1 MAATFI
7 LRSDKSEGYATL
19 YARIQNRV
27 PKINIR
33 VSTGME
39 VDVKEWNKSLT
50 GAKALTAFR
59 NGKGKDLFVKLDAI
73 SAMIDA
79 FIKNGVVLTSDM
91 AKERIHEI
99 VYSEQIAAE
108 KERAEAEAK
117 ALEEEQATNFND
129 FIAQFINE
137 CESGRRKKKGG
148 TTNVSPGT
156 IKSYKGFLS
165 QFKEYQEIRLR
176 VIDFA
181 DLTLDFYND
190 FRLFLTDKE
199 YSPNT
204 IARMVKICKTICYA
218 AEQLKL
224 MDAGNVRAGF
234 DVIYK
239 DVDNVYL
246 TEERIQELYEYDL
259 SNRPAWE
266 KVKDVFVVGCLT
278 GQRVSD
284 YKRINSKM
292 IVTLTDGNRYI
303 KLKQEKT
310 GNIVYIPLDY
320 RVDAILNKY
329 KGELPKVYDQK
340 INDHIK
346 EIGEALGWTEIVEL
360 EEQRGAMEYIAKKR
374 FCDLLKT
381 HTCRRS
387 LATNMQKAGASLSS
401 IMAITG
407 HSSEQQLKT
416 YLKLDESERSM
427 LAAKENYFSRVRLR
441 ITK

>member
-7 LRSDKSEGYATL
+7 LITDKSEGYATL

-33 VSTGME
+33 VSTGLE
-39 VDVKEWNKSLT
+39 VDVKEWKKSLT

-59 NGKGKDLFVKLDAI
+59 NGKGKDLFIKLDAI
-73 SAMIDA
+73 SAMSDA
-79 FIKNGVVLTSDM
+79 FIKNGATLTLDVV
-91 AKERIHEI
+91 KERIHEI

-108 KERAEAEAK
+108 KERAKAEAK

-129 FIAQFINE
+129 FITQFINE

-156 IKSYKGFLS
+156 IKSYKGFQS
-165 QFKEYQEIRLR
+165 QFKEYQQARLR
-176 VIDFA
+176 VIDFS

-190 FRLFLTDKE
+190 FRLFLTEKE

-224 MDAGNVRAGF
+224 MDAGNVRSGF

-246 TEERIQELYEYDL
+246 TDERIQELYEYNL

-292 IVTLTDGNRYI
+292 IVSLTDGNRYI

-329 KGELPKVYDQK
+329 NGELPKVYDQK

-346 EIGEALGWTEIVEL
+346 EIGEVLGWTEIVEL
-360 EEQRGAMEYIAKKR
+360 EEQRGAMEYTAKKR

-416 YLKLDESERSM
+416 YLKLDESEKSM
-427 LAAKENYFSRVRLR
+427 LAAKESYF
-441 ITK
+441 TKLQIVK

>member
-1 MAATFI
+1 MAVSFFI
-7 LRSDKSEGYATL
+7 RNKKVKIATL
-19 YARIQNRV
+19 FARIRS
-27 PKINIR
+27 KAKDIDIKA
-33 VSTGME
+33 STLLE
-39 VDVKEWNKSLT
+39 VDVSAWEKSQESAIKRKNYRNDKNNKE
-50 GAKALTAFR
+50 FF
-59 NGKGKDLFVKLDAI
+59 DKLDLI
-73 SAMIDA
+73 EKTLNSILD
-79 FIKNGVVLTSDM
+79 SDTNVTNELVN
-91 AKERIHEI
+91 KRIYEI
-99 VYSEQIAAE
+99 VYAEQIAAE
-108 KERAEAEAK
+108 KERAKAEAK

-129 FIAQFINE
+129 FITQFIHE
-137 CESGRRKKKGG
+137 CETGKRKKKGG
-148 TTNVSPGT
+148 TTNISPGT
-156 IKSYKGFLS
+156 VKSYKGFQA
-165 QFKEYQEIRLR
+165 QFKEYQSARLR
-176 VIDFA
+176 VIDFS

-224 MDAGNVRAGF
+224 MDATNVRDGF

-246 TEERIQELYEYDL
+246 TEERIQELYEYNL

-266 KVKDVFVVGCLT
+266 KIKDVFVVGCLT

-292 IVTLTDGNRYI
+292 IVTLTDGNKYI

-320 RVDAILNKY
+320 RVATILDKY
-329 KGELPKVYDQK
+329 NGTLPKVYDQK

-346 EIGEALGWTEIVEL
+346 EIGEALGWTEIVEFD
-360 EEQRGAMEYIAKKR
+360 EQRGAMEYTAKKR

-387 LATNMQKAGASLSS
+387 LATNMYKAGASLSS

-416 YLKLDESERSM
+416 YLKLDESEKSM
-427 LAAKENYFSRVRLR
+427 LAAKEDYFTKLR
-441 ITK
+441 IAK

>member
-7 LRSDKSEGYATL
+7 LRTDKSEGYATL

-33 VSTGME
+33 VSTGLE
-39 VDVKEWNKSLT
+39 VDIKEWNKSLT
-50 GAKALTAFR
+50 GAKSLTVFR
-59 NGKGKDLFVKLDAI
+59 NGKGKEVFLKLDAI
-73 SAMIDA
+73 SSMVDA
-79 FIKNGVVLTSDM
+79 LIKNGVVMTSDM
-91 AKERIHEI
+91 VKERIYEI
-99 VYSEQIAAE
+99 VYAEQIAAE
-108 KERAEAEAK
+108 KERAEAAAK
-117 ALEEEQATNFND
+117 ALEDEQATNLND
-129 FIAQFINE
+129 FIVQFIHE
-137 CESGRRKKKGG
+137 CETGKRKKKGG

-156 IKSYKGFLS
+156 VKSYKGFQA
-165 QFKEYQEIRLR
+165 QFKEYQEKKLR
-176 VIDFA
+176 VIDFD
-181 DLTLDFYND
+181 DLTVDFYNG

-224 MDAGNVRAGF
+224 MDASNVRFGF

-259 SNRPAWE
+259 SNHPVWE
-266 KVKDVFVVGCLT
+266 KVKDIFIVGCLT

-284 YKRINSKM
+284 YKRINAKM

-310 GNIVYIPLDY
+310 GNIVYIPLDS
-320 RVDAILNKY
+320 RVDTILNKY

-340 INDHIK
+340 INAHIK
-346 EIGEALGWTEIVEL
+346 EIGEALGWTEVIEL
-360 EEQRGAMEYIAKKR
+360 EEQRGAMEYKAKKR

-416 YLKLDESERSM
+416 YLKLNETEKSM
-427 LAAKENYFSRVRLR
+427 LAAKEEYF
-441 ITK
+441 TKLKIAK

>member
-1 MAATFI
+1 MEGLCPNCFSFQYQKSGCPVCGYIKPEQPEGSQI
-7 LRSDKSEGYATL
+7 LAEGTMLA
-19 YARIQNRV
+19 NRYIIGCV
-27 PKINIR
+27 LGIGGFGITYKAFDNLLK
-33 VSTGME
+33 E
-39 VDVKEWNKSLT
+39 CCAVKEFAPVGLFYRT
-50 GAKALTAFR
+50 PGETAMQVSESVAGTWYRHGLQRFIEEAQTLKR
-59 NGKGKDLFVKLDAI
+59 LENI
-73 SAMIDA
+73 S
-79 FIKNGVVLTSDM
+79 GVVEV
-91 AKERIHEI
+91 KECFQANNTAYFTMEL
-99 VYSEQIAAE
+99 
-108 KERAEAEAK
+108 
-117 ALEEEQATNFND
+117 LEGVTLKKIIRNTGGAVD
-129 FIAQFINE
+129 FE
-137 CESGRRKKKGG
+137 
-148 TTNVSPGT
+148 
-156 IKSYKGFLS
+156 
-165 QFKEYQEIRLR
+165 
-176 VIDFA
+176 
-181 DLTLDFYND
+181 DLTIEFYND
-190 FRLFLTDKE
+190 FRSFLTDKE

-224 MDAGNVRAGF
+224 MDAANVRFGF

-266 KVKDVFVVGCLT
+266 KIKDVFVVGCLT

-292 IVTLTDGNRYI
+292 IVTLTDGNKYI

-320 RVDAILNKY
+320 RVAAILDKY
-329 KGELPKVYDQK
+329 NGTLPKVYDQK

-360 EEQRGAMEYIAKKR
+360 DEQRGAMEYTAKKR

-387 LATNMQKAGASLSS
+387 LATNMYKAGASLSS

-407 HSSEQQLKT
+407 HNSEQQLKT
-416 YLKLDESERSM
+416 YLKLDESEKSM
-427 LAAKENYFSRVRLR
+427 LAAKENYFTKLR
-441 ITK
+441 IAK

>member
-1 MAATFI
+1 MKKI
-7 LRSDKSEGYATL
+7 NKKVLKVVE
-19 YARIQNRV
+19 RV
-27 PKINIR
+27 HSNKPKINLC
-33 VSTGME
+33 VSTCLS
-39 VDVKEWNKSLT
+39 VDIETWNKSQKDVKQML
-50 GAKALTAFR
+50 KFR
-59 NGKGKDLFVKLDAI
+59 KEEPQLWNKLDSI
-73 SAMIDA
+73 SAMLESFVKQEIA
-79 FIKNGVVLTSDM
+79 ITSEI
-91 AKERIHEI
+91 AKERIHSI
-99 VYSEQIAAE
+99 VYAEQIAAE

-117 ALEEEQATNFND
+117 ALEEGQATNFND
-129 FIAQFINE
+129 FISQFIRE
-137 CESGRRKKKGG
+137 CETGKRKKKGG
-148 TTNVSPGT
+148 TTNVAPGT
-156 IKSYKGFLS
+156 IKSYKGFQS
-165 QFKEYQEIRLR
+165 QLKEYQETRLR
-176 VIDFA
+176 VIDFT

-224 MDAGNVRAGF
+224 MDAKNVRSGF

-284 YKRINSKM
+284 YKRINSNM

-310 GNIVYIPLDY
+310 GNTVYIPLDY
-320 RVDAILNKY
+320 RVDTILNKY

-360 EEQRGAMEYIAKKR
+360 EEQRGAMEYTAKKR

-416 YLKLDESERSM
+416 YLKLDESEKSM
-427 LAAKENYFSRVRLR
+427 LAAKENYFTKLR
-441 ITK
+441 IAK

>member
-1 MAATFI
+1 MIEKTLNNI
-7 LRSDKSEGYATL
+7 LDSDTNVTNELVNK
-19 YARIQNRV
+19 RIY
-27 PKINIR
+27 
-33 VSTGME
+33 
-39 VDVKEWNKSLT
+39 
-50 GAKALTAFR
+50 
-59 NGKGKDLFVKLDAI
+59 
-73 SAMIDA
+73 
-79 FIKNGVVLTSDM
+79 
-91 AKERIHEI
+91 EI
-99 VYSEQIAAE
+99 VYAEQIATE

-129 FIAQFINE
+129 FIAQFIHE
-137 CESGRRKKKGG
+137 CETGKRKKKGG
-148 TTNVSPGT
+148 TTNISLGT
-156 IKSYKGFLS
+156 IKSYKGFQS
-165 QFKEYQEIRLR
+165 QLKAYQETRLK
-176 VIDFA
+176 VIDFE
-181 DLTLDFYND
+181 DLTIEFYND
-190 FRLFLTDKE
+190 FRSFLTDKE

-224 MDAGNVRAGF
+224 MDAANVRFGF

-266 KVKDVFVVGCLT
+266 KIKDVFVVGCLT

-292 IVTLTDGNRYI
+292 IVTLTDGNKYI

-320 RVDAILNKY
+320 RVAAILDKY
-329 KGELPKVYDQK
+329 NGALPKVYDQK

-360 EEQRGAMEYIAKKR
+360 DEQRGAMEYTAKNVSVT
-374 FCDLLKT
+374 F
-381 HTCRRS
+381 
-387 LATNMQKAGASLSS
+387 
-401 IMAITG
+401 
-407 HSSEQQLKT
+407 
-416 YLKLDESERSM
+416 LKLIPAEE
-427 LAAKENYFSRVRLR
+427 A
-441 ITK
+441 

>member
-1 MAATFI
+1 MAVSFFI
-7 LRSDKSEGYATL
+7 RSKKANKATL
-19 YARIQNRV
+19 FARIRS
-27 PKINIR
+27 KSKNIDIKA
-33 VSTGME
+33 STLIE
-39 VDVKEWNKSLT
+39 VDVTAWEKAHETAIKWKNYRNDKNNKV
-50 GAKALTAFR
+50 FI
-59 NGKGKDLFVKLDAI
+59 DKLDKIEKTLNA
-73 SAMIDA
+73 
-79 FIKNGVVLTSDM
+79 VLDSTTEVTNDSVNR
-91 AKERIHEI
+91 RIYEI

-129 FIAQFINE
+129 FITQFINE
-137 CESGRRKKKGG
+137 CESGKRKKKGG

-156 IKSYKGFLS
+156 VKSYKGFQA
-165 QFKEYQEIRLR
+165 QFKEYQNTRLR
-176 VIDFA
+176 VIDFT

-224 MDAGNVRAGF
+224 MDAGNVRTGF

-246 TEERIQELYEYDL
+246 TDERIQELYEYDL

-284 YKRINSKM
+284 YKRINAKM
-292 IVTLTDGNRYI
+292 IVTLNDGNRYI

-310 GNIVYIPLDY
+310 GSIVYIPLDS

-329 KGELPKVYDQK
+329 SGELPKVYDQK

-346 EIGEALGWTEIVEL
+346 EIGETLGWTEIVEL
-360 EEQRGAMEYIAKKR
+360 DEQRGAMEYTAKKR

-416 YLKLDESERSM
+416 YLKLDESEKSM
-427 LAAKENYFSRVRLR
+427 LAAKENYF
-441 ITK
+441 TKLKIAK